1 MTIRK
6 HLLEAATL
14 ASESASADG
23 TWKVR
28 VISEGKGSSGTYTA
42 SLLENHHLAFND
54 VLSFKNHPTGWDGP
68 QARDFTMIAG
78 QVIGE
83 TWVEKDERGLTA
95 VFANYLPDPDYREKI
110 ERYKD
115 KLGLSI
121 YIEGSGYE
129 DENGDFIVDWF
140 NPEDPYA
147 SLDVVI
153 APGARGKFLES
164 ARQAYESLNPDSE
177 KPSVTSAL
185 EKEKIK
191 MDEKDLE
198 AIRSLTVAVSALVAD
213 REKANA
219 EAAQATADADA
230 GRNAVEAYDAAVTAI
245 DAADLPEKVVESLR
259 AQAKEGVDVTAQ
271 IEQAVAMKE
280 ALAEAEETRLNES
293 ASHGRDFGSR
303 KVESATDLGKVFG

>member
-1 MTIRK
+1 MKTTK
-6 HLLEAATL
+6 HLLEAASL
-14 ASESASADG
+14 VSESASEDG
-23 TWKVR
+23 TWKIR

-42 SLLENHHLAFND
+42 ELLENHHRAFND

-68 QARDFTMIAG
+68 QSRDFTMIAG
-78 QVIGE
+78 EVIGE
-83 TWVEKDERGLTA
+83 TWVETDERGLKA
-95 VFANYLPDPDYREKI
+95 VYANYLPDPEYRDKL
-110 ERYKD
+110 ERYKN

-129 DENGDFIVDWF
+129 DENGEFIVDWF
-140 NPEDPYA
+140 NPEDPFA

-164 ARQAYESLNPDSE
+164 ARQAYESVNPDE
-177 KPSVTSAL
+177 KKTPVTSA
-185 EKEKIK
+185 EERKEIK

-213 REKANA
+213 KEKATA

-259 AQAKEGVDVTAQ
+259 ASAKAGADVTPL

-280 ALAEAEETRLNES
+280 ALSTSLQES
-293 ASHGRDFGSR
+293 AEQGRDFST
-303 KVESATDLGKVFG
+303 EATKFGAWK

>member
-6 HLLEAATL
+6 HILEAATL

-42 SLLENHHLAFND
+42 SLLENHHSAFNE

-68 QARDFTMIAG
+68 QARDFTMITG
-78 QVIGE
+78 QVVGE

-95 VFANYLPDPDYREKI
+95 IYANYLPDPDYRDKL

-129 DENGDFIVDWF
+129 DENGEFIVDWF
-140 NPEDPYA
+140 NPEDPFA

-164 ARQAYESLNPDSE
+164 ARQAYESVDADAKKST
-177 KPSVTSAL
+177 VTSAGE
-185 EKEKIK
+185 EKEIK
-191 MDEKDLE
+191 LDEKDREKLD
-198 AIRSLTVAVSALVAD
+198 ALVAAVATMVAD
-213 REKANA
+213 KEQATA
-219 EAAQATADADA
+219 EAAQVTADAEA

-245 DAADLPEKVVESLR
+245 DKAELPEAVVESLR
-259 AQAKEGVDVTAQ
+259 AQAKEGVDVTPLIA
-271 IEQAVAMKE
+271 QAVAMKE
-280 ALAEAEETRLNES
+280 AFEARGERLNES
-293 ASHGRDFGSR
+293 SQGRDFGS
-303 KVESATDLGKVFG
+303 KAETKLGAWK